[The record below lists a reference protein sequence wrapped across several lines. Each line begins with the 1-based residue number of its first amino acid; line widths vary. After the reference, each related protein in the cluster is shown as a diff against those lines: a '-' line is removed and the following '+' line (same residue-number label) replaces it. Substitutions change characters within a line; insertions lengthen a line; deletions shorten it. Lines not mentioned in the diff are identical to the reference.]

1 MVFSAYFF
9 NGATFDFNSQW
20 GVFALLTTAHFTNFL
35 YMSLVLTM
43 GTFIAF
49 VMVVKIFNDPVVPAI
64 AMTLEPILSTPL
76 FHLAGVQTIP
86 GPYACF
92 GYMLITPSMIAI
104 ISGNCLETRNKAKAT
119 KNTN

>member
-49 VMVVKIFNDPVVPAI
+49 VMVIKIFNDPIVPAI
-64 AMTLEPILSTPL
+64 AMALEPILSTPL

-104 ISGNCLETRNKAKAT
+104 ISGNCLDTRNKAKVT
-119 KNTN
+119 KNIK